1 MACCGGGSSKRSVR
15 SASVVSAHAAPKPP
29 KTPAIRKITRQ
40 RNAATPASIQRQYV
54 IPRHVCPKCGH
65 PTMLVHIANRERQQC
80 TNIDCRFVIQ

>member
-40 RNAATPASIQRQYV
+40 RNAATPASTTRMSKVRTSDYV
-54 IPRHVCPKCGH
+54 STYC
-65 PTMLVHIANRERQQC
+65 
-80 TNIDCRFVIQ
+80 